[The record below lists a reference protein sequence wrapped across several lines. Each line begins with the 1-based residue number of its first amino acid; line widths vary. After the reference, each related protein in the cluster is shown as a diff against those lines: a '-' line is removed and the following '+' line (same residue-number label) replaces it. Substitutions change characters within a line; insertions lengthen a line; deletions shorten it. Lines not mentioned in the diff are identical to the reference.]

1 MFNFLTVQVLVKISY
16 IDFWELKT
24 LMGGRRLCSKFE
36 INMWQKHFQS
46 TMDHKTWDGFETTS
60 INWIWKQWVIEYW
73 NWTMVTC
80 RGRKELFWYL
90 EKTKVFA
97 LQKTLKKSKSPYGVT
112 GALCQIIFVLRKNK
126 YFFGSPKILEKTK
139 MSLWA

>member
-1 MFNFLTVQVLVKISY
+1 
-16 IDFWELKT
+16 
-24 LMGGRRLCSKFE
+24 MGGRRLCSKFE

-90 EKTKVFA
+90 EKLRFLLSKKLWKNQNPLMGLQELFA
-97 LQKTLKKSKSPYGVT
+97 KLFLYFEKISTFWLSKD
-112 GALCQIIFVLRKNK
+112 LRKNQNVLMSIAVALLN
-126 YFFGSPKILEKTK
+126 FGAIWK
-139 MSLWA
+139 MPFKNTD